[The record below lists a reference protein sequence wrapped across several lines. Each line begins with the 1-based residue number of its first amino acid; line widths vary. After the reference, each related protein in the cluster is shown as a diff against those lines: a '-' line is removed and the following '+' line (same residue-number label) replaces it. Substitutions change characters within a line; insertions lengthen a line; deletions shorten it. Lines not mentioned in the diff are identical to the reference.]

1 MFRIKHFVKTF
12 ISTSK
17 IFNYKL
23 LSRIGYFNCKP
34 MLSDYKIISYKLMYN
49 YKLPSMKIHNKLPS
63 RNYKISSYKPSF
75 QVINNAIT
83 ILLCTFLSG
92 FLICYIVL
100 FTTAEIATYLSLILS
115 ILYQIYFIATVNNVY
130 MTLFVY
136 SIAFLIVFILV
147 NSRVV

>member
-1 MFRIKHFVKTF
+1 MFRIKHFVKTV

-17 IFNYKL
+17 IFNYKP
-23 LSRIGYFNCKP
+23 LSRVGYFNYKP
-34 MLSDYKIISYKLMYN
+34 ILSDYKLISYKL
-49 YKLPSMKIHNKLPS
+49 PSKTIHNKPPS
-63 RNYKISSYKPSF
+63 RNYKISSYKPS
-75 QVINNAIT
+75 VNLINNAIT

-100 FTTAEIATYLSLILS
+100 FTTAEIARYLSFILS

>member
-1 MFRIKHFVKTF
+1 MKRV

-17 IFNYKL
+17 IFNYKP

-34 MLSDYKIISYKLMYN
+34 MLSDYKLISYKL
-49 YKLPSMKIHNKLPS
+49 PSKTIHNKLLS
-63 RNYKISSYKPSF
+63 RNYKVTNYKVTNYKPS
-75 QVINNAIT
+75 VNLINNAIT
-83 ILLCTFLSG
+83 ILSCTFLSG
-92 FLICYIVL
+92 FLIYYIVL
-100 FTTAEIATYLSLILS
+100 FTTAEIMRYLSLILS

-130 MTLFVY
+130 ITLFVY

>member
-1 MFRIKHFVKTF
+1 MFRLTHFMKRV

-17 IFNYKL
+17 IFNYKP

-34 MLSDYKIISYKLMYN
+34 MLSDYKLISYKL
-49 YKLPSMKIHNKLPS
+49 PSKTIHNKLPS
-63 RNYKISSYKPSF
+63 RNYKVTNYKPS
-75 QVINNAIT
+75 VNLINNAIT
-83 ILLCTFLSG
+83 ILSCTFLSG
-92 FLICYIVL
+92 FLIYYIVL
-100 FTTAEIATYLSLILS
+100 FTTAEIVRYLSLILS

-130 MTLFVY
+130 ITIFVY